1 VRSRVSWGAI
11 LAGAVIALAVYFLLS
26 ALGVALGLSLSDR
39 VDPNNLG
46 TGAGIYA
53 LVSYLVALFLGGF
66 LVVTLVTNNRLP
78 LMAIAAGAALAV
90 VPLWYVRRKS
100 RHRVRGFEDDV
111 PAAVPVEDRSGRKET
126 QLANGDPQSPADEGE
141 LSRDS
146 HQLDRA
152 GRLDIRRQQ

>member
-1 VRSRVSWGAI
+1 MQMLYDSESFVV
-11 LAGAVIALAVYFLLS
+11 VHVH
-26 ALGVALGLSLSDR
+26 
-39 VDPNNLG
+39 PN
-46 TGAGIYA
+46 
-53 LVSYLVALFLGGF
+53 
-66 LVVTLVTNNRLP
+66 
-78 LMAIAAGAALAV
+78 
-90 VPLWYVRRKS
+90 
-100 RHRVRGFEDDV
+100 EDDV